1 MLSVRLPEELE
12 QNLTILSEQMHINK
26 SKLVITALKEYIE
39 DKQDYLAACDIF
51 GRNNKRYTHEELIS
65 ELGL

>member
-1 MLSVRLPEELE
+1 MFSVRLPEELE

-26 SKLVITALKEYIE
+26 SKLVIAALKEYIE
-39 DKQDYLAACDIF
+39 DRQDYLAASDVF